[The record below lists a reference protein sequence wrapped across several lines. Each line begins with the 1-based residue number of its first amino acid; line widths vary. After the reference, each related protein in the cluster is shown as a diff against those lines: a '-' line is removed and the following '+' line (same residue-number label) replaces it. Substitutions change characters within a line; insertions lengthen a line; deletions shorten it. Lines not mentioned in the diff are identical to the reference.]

1 MAISSNHGGSIVGYE
16 WQSVAIM
23 AVPTFTGSMAI
34 NGNQRQSEAISS
46 NQAVPASQL
55 ELMCV
60 QMIEEAWEAAED
72 CIIGEL

>member
-1 MAISSNHGGSIVGYE
+1 
-16 WQSVAIM
+16 M
-23 AVPTFTGSMAI
+23 AVPASQRG
-34 NGNQRQSEAISS
+34 RQSEAIEAISS